1 MKKLK
6 NSLEVYFLNVGFNFK
21 ANIKERTLWDIAGL
35 GGVGGVLG
43 TDSVLVEE
51 NENVE
56 VDGVLCE
63 MVLCDNNNIS
73 WAESIDRAMNAKNGL
88 TEDLVIDPALE
99 SDNTD
104 FP

>member
-1 MKKLK
+1 M
-6 NSLEVYFLNVGFNFK
+6 
-21 ANIKERTLWDIAGL
+21 
-35 GGVGGVLG
+35 LG

-73 WAESIDRAMNAKNGL
+73 WAESIDRAMNAKNGS
-88 TEDLVIDPALE
+88 TEDLVIDPTLE